1 MYLIDKVSNTITQ
14 IQEKTFKDLGF
25 SERKHLQEWIANN
38 PSCLGGEEL
47 LIIQKEFDGFNDTSE
62 RLDLLALD
70 KFGNIVVIENKLD
83 DSGRDVTWQVIKY
96 ASYCSS
102 LNKEQ
107 ICNIYQSYLNKTVSG
122 VNAAEK
128 LSEFFDNKDYEDI
141 VLNQGT
147 RQRIIMVSGSYRKEV
162 TSAVLWLMNFNLRIQ
177 CFKVTPFQNGESLL
191 LDIEQILP
199 LKDTEEF
206 TISMAN
212 KAQEEIATQE
222 GLQNRHYIRLD
233 FWKQF
238 LHESNNK
245 NQLFSNISPAKDNW
259 IGIGIGMSGVNLNLT
274 VTQKYTG
281 AEIYFNRGT
290 KSENE
295 ALFDFMYKMKQ
306 EIEEKFGSE
315 LQWAKMPDKVSC
327 RIFTK
332 LEDVNV
338 FNKEDWPKMI
348 SYLITTAEKLV
359 NATNEPI
366 KKLNNYAKSELK
378 LK

>member
-1 MYLIDKVSNTITQ
+1 MYLINKESNTISQ

-38 PSCLGGEEL
+38 PSCLGEKL

-107 ICNIYQSYLNKTVSG
+107 ICNIYQSYLNKIASG
-122 VNAAEK
+122 ANAAEK

-147 RQRIIMVSGSYRKEV
+147 SQRIIMVSKEFKKEV
-162 TSAVLWLMNFNLRIQ
+162 TSAAIWLMNFKLRIQ
-177 CFKVTPFQNGESLL
+177 CIKVTPYQNGDSLL

-206 TISMAN
+206 TIRMAT
-212 KAQEEIATQE
+212 KAQEEIAVQE
-222 GLQNRHYIRLD
+222 GLNNRHYIRLE

-238 LHESNNK
+238 LHESNEK
-245 NQLFSNISPAKDNW
+245 NLIFSKISPGKENW
-259 IGIGIGMSGVNLNLT
+259 IGTGIGMSGVNLNLT
-274 VTQKYTG
+274 VTQKYAG

-290 KSENE
+290 KTENE
-295 ALFDFMYKMKQ
+295 ALFDFMFNMKQ

-332 LEDVNV
+332 LENVDV
-338 FNKEDWPKMI
+338 FNKEDWRKMI
-348 SYLITTAEKLV
+348 SYLITTSEKLF
-359 NATNEPI
+359 NATKEPI
-366 KKLNNYAKSELK
+366 KKLNNYAKNELK